1 MIPAMMAA
9 AIFRRPSTLR
19 PRVFLGKKT
28 PRSLRAAPKGMAQ
41 INETKPPEAFS
52 TQKNSAFPRQKNLGR
67 GCAVGVH
74 ASTTERKA
82 LQSAQGQIPGA
93 AEVALG
99 SIAAR
104 RVDSKQTSVRK
115 KNERATASR
124 VDHRARARHAQR
136 TIPLR
141 MRRCG
146 DRTTARAIFTTTAVA
161 THAPRAPT
169 LWQAPSGGR
178 SLGPRRSSG
187 TCGPSSQQ
195 AACERPTRTVVAAGV
210 HVTMGALFRNLLNAR
225 RPCSL
230 HAHIAYSLRFTSSRH
245 HSVSCGAI

>member
-1 MIPAMMAA
+1 MCTRAQPRG
-9 AIFRRPSTLR
+9 RRCSPHRDKYLGQ
-19 PRVFLGKKT
+19 PRWLSVVSQRGELT
-28 PRSLRAAPKGMAQ
+28 QSRRA
-41 INETKPPEAFS
+41 
-52 TQKNSAFPRQKNLGR
+52 
-67 GCAVGVH
+67 
-74 ASTTERKA
+74 
-82 LQSAQGQIPGA
+82 
-93 AEVALG
+93 
-99 SIAAR
+99 
-104 RVDSKQTSVRK
+104 D
-115 KNERATASR
+115 ASR